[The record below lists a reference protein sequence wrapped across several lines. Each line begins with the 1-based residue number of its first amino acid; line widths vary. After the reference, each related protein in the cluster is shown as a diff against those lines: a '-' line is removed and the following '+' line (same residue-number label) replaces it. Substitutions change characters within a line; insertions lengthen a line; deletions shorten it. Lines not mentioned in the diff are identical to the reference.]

1 MKIKIFLSLLCA
13 LLFAFSADASQKIE
27 VVSGNNQIGIAGY
40 PLPEDFCVKI
50 VSEKGAPLAGAPV
63 VFSVIDDKHADNFS
77 FSSPVAITDS
87 LGLAATRLNIARGFY
102 GDILI
107 RASTKEAFPSPVI
120 FKASSRNKNWLMI
133 LFLELVGGL
142 GLFLFGMFYINDA
155 LTKIAGTKLRELLI
169 YLTKN
174 PLRGMGTGLLV
185 TMFNQSSTA
194 TILLEVSLVSAGL
207 LTFYQTMAVTMGA
220 EIGSTITAQLV
231 AFKLTDYAVLIAG
244 LGFYISFFSK
254 TKKWIQA
261 GHVILGLGII
271 FLSMRVIADMLAPL
285 REYAPFMQAME
296 SVSNPLF
303 GIFIGLVFTMLI
315 HSSGATAV
323 IVIALALAG
332 AIDLR
337 QAIPINLGAQIGTC
351 FTAALASIGRGRE
364 GKRAA
369 LWHVLHQ
376 SAGVLL
382 IYPFLSFVTF
392 HGEPA
397 WVYFVKWFTST
408 FFATFDV
415 ARQIA
420 MAHTLSAVI
429 NALIFLPFLP
439 AARDL
444 LLKAFPSG
452 EEEKPFGP
460 KYLDDIL
467 LETPS
472 LALEQARKEVIREA
486 EIVLVMLRESLKV
499 FDERDLKLRETVSLM
514 DFRVDMLRNAIVKY
528 LTKIGQGGLMN
539 EEQSAQEIMLLY
551 ITADIE
557 TIGDIIDKNVLA
569 LARKKLENNLWFSD
583 EGWQDIVAIHAK
595 ITDNLE
601 KAITALKDNNLELAK
616 LVAET
621 KANINVYESS
631 LRKKHIS
638 RLHSGLAES
647 LETSSVH
654 LDLIDNFKRINSYI
668 SSVGNSLTGKI

>member
-50 VSEKGAPLAGAPV
+50 VSEKGAPLAGVPV

>member
-50 VSEKGAPLAGAPV
+50 VSEKGAPLAGVPV

-120 FKASSRNKNWLMI
+120 FKASYRNKNWLMI

-528 LTKIGQGGLMN
+528 LTTIGQGGLMN

>member
-50 VSEKGAPLAGAPV
+50 VAEKGAPLAGVPV

-271 FLSMRVIADMLAPL
+271 FLSMRVIADTLAPL

-668 SSVGNSLTGKI
+668 SSVGNSLTGK

>member
-50 VSEKGAPLAGAPV
+50 VSEKGAPLAGVPV

-120 FKASSRNKNWLMI
+120 FKASSRNKNWLMACI
-133 LFLELVGGL
+133 
-142 GLFLFGMFYINDA
+142 
-155 LTKIAGTKLRELLI
+155 
-169 YLTKN
+169 
-174 PLRGMGTGLLV
+174 
-185 TMFNQSSTA
+185 
-194 TILLEVSLVSAGL
+194 
-207 LTFYQTMAVTMGA
+207 
-220 EIGSTITAQLV
+220 
-231 AFKLTDYAVLIAG
+231 
-244 LGFYISFFSK
+244 FF
-254 TKKWIQA
+254 
-261 GHVILGLGII
+261 LGLGI
-271 FLSMRVIADMLAPL
+271 FFFSMGVIADMLAPL

-514 DFRVDMLRNAIVKY
+514 DFRVEMLRNAIVKY

-668 SSVGNSLTGKI
+668 SSVGNSLTGK

>member
-1 MKIKIFLSLLCA
+1 
-13 LLFAFSADASQKIE
+13 
-27 VVSGNNQIGIAGY
+27 
-40 PLPEDFCVKI
+40 
-50 VSEKGAPLAGAPV
+50 
-63 VFSVIDDKHADNFS
+63 
-77 FSSPVAITDS
+77 
-87 LGLAATRLNIARGFY
+87 
-102 GDILI
+102 
-107 RASTKEAFPSPVI
+107 
-120 FKASSRNKNWLMI
+120 
-133 LFLELVGGL
+133 
-142 GLFLFGMFYINDA
+142 
-155 LTKIAGTKLRELLI
+155 
-169 YLTKN
+169 
-174 PLRGMGTGLLV
+174 
-185 TMFNQSSTA
+185 
-194 TILLEVSLVSAGL
+194 
-207 LTFYQTMAVTMGA
+207 
-220 EIGSTITAQLV
+220 
-231 AFKLTDYAVLIAG
+231 
-244 LGFYISFFSK
+244 
-254 TKKWIQA
+254 
-261 GHVILGLGII
+261 
-271 FLSMRVIADMLAPL
+271 MLAPL